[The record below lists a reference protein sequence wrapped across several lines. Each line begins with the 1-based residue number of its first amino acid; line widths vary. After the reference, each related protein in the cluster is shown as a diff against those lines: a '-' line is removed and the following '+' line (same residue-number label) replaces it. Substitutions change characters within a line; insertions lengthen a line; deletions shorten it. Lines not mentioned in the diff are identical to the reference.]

1 MHGPSLQSPLKIQ
14 PTTQNI
20 PATPRKKPSEN
31 LPHTSQVIP
40 VVRETAA
47 QALAMA
53 AQPLDNPSLLRLLGL
68 LLSLRDH
75 KSWHVRHGALVSRG

>member
-1 MHGPSLQSPLKIQ
+1 
-14 PTTQNI
+14 
-20 PATPRKKPSEN
+20 
-31 LPHTSQVIP
+31 VIP